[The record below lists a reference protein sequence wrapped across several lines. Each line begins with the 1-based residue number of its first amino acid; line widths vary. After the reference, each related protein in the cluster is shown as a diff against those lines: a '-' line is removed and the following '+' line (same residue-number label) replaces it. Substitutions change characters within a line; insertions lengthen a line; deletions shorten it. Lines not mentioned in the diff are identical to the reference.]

1 MKYVEG
7 FKRNQ
12 AVLFPQRLDEIIPE
26 DAEVRIIDFFVDSLP
41 LRELGFMEHH
51 PVEDGRPMYHPGD
64 LLKLYIYG
72 YLNRIRTSRLL
83 ERECER
89 NIEMMWLLKGLR
101 PCFRTIAG
109 FRSDHPEAFRNV
121 FRHVVNGMNNTGLL
135 GRKIVA
141 IDGTKFRAVNSKKNN
156 YNQKKIDRHLV
167 YIDQKIDVYMAE
179 LEEGDLSDIEA
190 KTIHTKIKHHREH
203 RRKYKKLERQLQQS
217 GEDQISTTD
226 PDARSMVIHG
236 QVVEV
241 AYNVQT
247 IVDDKHNLIVEYEP
261 TNVNDRKALHGL
273 AIKAKGL
280 FSKNRITA
288 LADKGY
294 HNAQQLDACA
304 KDGIVTY
311 VAPQDPTHSNPVPT
325 CAYYGNLTISQSHNP
340 TISQSLNPT
349 IHNPTIIQSHNL
361 SIKQSPNLKFVIIP
375 RPYYQK
381 QQNKLKSKI

>member
-1 MKYVEG
+1 
-7 FKRNQ
+7 
-12 AVLFPQRLDEIIPE
+12 
-26 DAEVRIIDFFVDSLP
+26 
-41 LRELGFMEHH
+41 
-51 PVEDGRPMYHPGD
+51 
-64 LLKLYIYG
+64 
-72 YLNRIRTSRLL
+72 
-83 ERECER
+83 
-89 NIEMMWLLKGLR
+89 
-101 PCFRTIAG
+101 
-109 FRSDHPEAFRNV
+109 
-121 FRHVVNGMNNTGLL
+121 
-135 GRKIVA
+135 
-141 IDGTKFRAVNSKKNN
+141 
-156 YNQKKIDRHLV
+156 
-167 YIDQKIDVYMAE
+167 
-179 LEEGDLSDIEA
+179 
-190 KTIHTKIKHHREH
+190 
-203 RRKYKKLERQLQQS
+203 
-217 GEDQISTTD
+217 D

-349 IHNPTIIQSHNL
+349 IHNPTIIQ
-361 SIKQSPNLKFVIIP
+361 
-375 RPYYQK
+375 
-381 QQNKLKSKI
+381 